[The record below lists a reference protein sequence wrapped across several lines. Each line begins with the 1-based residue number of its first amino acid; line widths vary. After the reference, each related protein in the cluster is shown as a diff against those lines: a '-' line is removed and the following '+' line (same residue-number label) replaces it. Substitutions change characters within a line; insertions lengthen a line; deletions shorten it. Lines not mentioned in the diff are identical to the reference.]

1 MSVRVYRSFQEMPG
15 DVRQHFSYPTQ
26 PNFFLSFDWFFLL
39 FETSLSQ
46 TVTPHI
52 YVVSDE
58 RGTPVGALFCCVAQQ
73 GLVRRLLSLTNFYTM
88 GFSLCLTQ
96 GGTDMRAVVRELVSY
111 IAAERPRWHLVLWKL
126 MRTDTAIVRYV
137 SEQLSE
143 SGFSSYQF
151 FQYENWYFEAGGSN
165 FQTYFSERPPS
176 LRKNIIRREK
186 NLGKMH
192 PFEIKVVGHNS
203 DRLEEMARDFIA
215 VYNRSWRQA
224 EPFPNFIP
232 MLTTVCARLGILRL
246 GILYVEGKPAAGQ
259 LWITSE
265 RKAIIY
271 KVAYDE
277 QFRNLGVGAILSKEM
292 FRIALDEDHVEEID
306 YGVGSEPYKKDWMSS
321 VRKIEGIEAFN
332 RKTLVGLFLSSKE
345 ALKAARRSFPF
356 KSAKVS

>member
-1 MSVRVYRSFQEMPG
+1 MSVRVYRSFQEMPS

-39 FETSLSQ
+39 FETSLSR
-46 TVTPHI
+46 TLTPYI
-52 YVVSDE
+52 YVVADE

-126 MRTDTAIVRYV
+126 MRADTAIVRYV

-186 NLGKMH
+186 NLGKTH
-192 PFEIKVVGHNS
+192 SFEIKVVGYNS
-203 DRLEEMARDFIA
+203 DRLEEIARDFIA

-332 RKTLVGLFLSSKE
+332 RKTLIGLFLESKE
-345 ALKAARRSFPF
+345 AWKAARGFFLSKP
-356 KSAKVS
+356 AKVS